1 MTQNIV
7 MSTFVILCQFVKFIK
22 LKERCFPEGKTPL
35 FCHPWECC
43 IIAIMWK
50 NKKTLL
56 FGLGILGGGVETA
69 KFLLKKGVKLS
80 VTDSKTKEHLA
91 PSIAKLPKN
100 ISYTLGLHK
109 DSDIKNVEAVI
120 FNPGVAYESEWVKK
134 ALQYK
139 KEVYN
144 DFSLFLSVL
153 KEKKEVPQ
161 YIAVTGTRG
170 KTSSTTWIHH
180 FIKDSAVGGNMPE
193 NGLLKIVNQKTN
205 LFALELSSFQLEFV
219 QKGSLAPKVAVITNL
234 YRDHLNRYKKMEKYA
249 KAKANI
255 FLNQTKEDFLVLN
268 ADNEWSAFFLKQ
280 KPKAQVYWFSLKPL
294 AKGKKGM
301 YLKGDKLVWR
311 ETKDVVVGTSPF
323 TDVAHNANLL
333 TALTGSYLY
342 TGSWQELFG
351 KIDTLPQVPLR
362 QEVIFE
368 AKKLKVV
375 NDGAAT
381 SPDATVALL
390 DAYKGVPKEDKVLI
404 TGGTDKELEYSAWAK
419 KVAKEIAPQNLFL
432 LSGSATLKMIKALT
446 KEGYWLNRVRKT
458 RSPDQSK
465 TDLGRK
471 MNPRIFDNYEEML
484 SVIRISFC
492 HSGEGRNPVSH
503 PHPQDPNVIVSKKF
517 LKDVSSSK
525 KSQLHILFSP
535 SAASFEKFKN
545 EFDRA
550 SKFVKVLKGSGL
562 IN

>member
-1 MTQNIV
+1 MPT
-7 MSTFVILCQFVKFIK
+7 
-22 LKERCFPEGKTPL
+22 
-35 FCHPWECC
+35 
-43 IIAIMWK
+43 MWK

-69 KFLLKKGVKLS
+69 KFLLKKGVKLT
-80 VTDSKTKEHLA
+80 VTDSKSKEHLA
-91 PSIAKLPKN
+91 PSISKLPKN
-100 ISYTLGLHK
+100 ISYTLGRHK
-109 DSDIKNVEAVI
+109 DTDIKNADAII

-134 ALQYK
+134 ALKMK

-153 KEKKEVPQ
+153 KEKKEIPK

-170 KTSSTTWIHH
+170 KTTSTTWIHH
-180 FIKDSAVGGNMPE
+180 FLSGSVVGGNMPE
-193 NGLLKIVNQKTN
+193 NGLLKIVKLSTS

-255 FLNQTKEDFLVLN
+255 FLNQTTEDFLVLN
-268 ADNEWSAFFLKQ
+268 ADSEWSTFFLKQ
-280 KPKAQVYWFSLKPL
+280 KPKAKVYWFSLKPL
-294 AKGKKGM
+294 SKGKKGM
-301 YLKGDKLVWR
+301 YLNGDRLVWR

-323 TDVAHNANLL
+323 KDVAHNANLL
-333 TALTGSYLY
+333 TALTASYLY
-342 TGSWQELFG
+342 TNSWQELFG
-351 KIDTLPQVPLR
+351 KIDTLPQVPIR

-368 AKKLKVV
+368 SKILKVV

-390 DAYKGVPKEDKVLI
+390 DAYKGVPKADKVLI
-404 TGGTDKELEYSAWAK
+404 TGGTDKALEYDLWAK
-419 KVAKEIAPQNLFL
+419 KVAKEIDPDNLFL

-446 KEGYWLNRVRKT
+446 KENYWLNRTKKV

-465 TDLGRK
+465 IDLGKK
-471 MNPRIFDNYEEML
+471 MNPRIFDNYQEILKAIAPDDCDSCECCDTGL
-484 SVIRISFC
+484 V
-492 HSGEGRNPVSH
+492 
-503 PHPQDPNVIVSKKF
+503 VSKKF
-517 LKDVSSSK
+517 SNDVSQPK
-525 KSQLHILFSP
+525 ESQLHILFSP

-550 SKFVKVLKGSGL
+550 QKFVKVLKGSGL
-562 IN
+562 IG

>member
-1 MTQNIV
+1 MQHN
-7 MSTFVILCQFVKFIK
+7 S
-22 LKERCFPEGKTPL
+22 
-35 FCHPWECC
+35 
-43 IIAIMWK
+43 WK

-69 KFLLKKGVKLS
+69 KFLLKKGAKLS
-80 VTDSKTKEHLA
+80 VTDSKSKEHLA
-91 PSIAKLPKN
+91 PSISKLPKN
-100 ISYTLGLHK
+100 ISYTLGVHK
-109 DSDIKNVEAVI
+109 DSDIKNVDAVI

-134 ALQYK
+134 ALRYK

-153 KEKKEVPQ
+153 KEKKEIPE

-170 KTSSTTWIHH
+170 KTTSTIWINH
-180 FIKDSAVGGNMPE
+180 FLSDSIIGGNMPE
-193 NGLLKIVNQKTN
+193 NGLLKIVDQKTN
-205 LFALELSSFQLEFV
+205 LFVLELSSFQLEFV

-255 FLNQTKEDFLVLN
+255 FLNQTSEDFLVLN
-268 ADNEWSAFFLKQ
+268 ADSEWSAFFLKQ

-294 AKGKKGM
+294 ARGKKGM

-311 ETKDVVVGTSPF
+311 ETKDVVLGTSPF
-323 TDVAHNANLL
+323 NDVAHNANLL
-333 TALTGSYLY
+333 TALIASYLY

-351 KIDTLPQVPLR
+351 KIDTLPNVPLR

-390 DAYKGVPKEDKVLI
+390 DAYRGVPKVDKVLI
-404 TGGTDKELEYSAWAK
+404 TGGTDKDLEYGAWAK
-419 KVAKEIAPQNLFL
+419 KVAKEIAPNNLFL

-446 KEGYWLNRVRKT
+446 KEKYWLNRVRKN

-465 TDLGRK
+465 TDLGK
-471 MNPRIFDNYEEML
+471 QINPRIFDNYEEML
-484 SVIRISFC
+484 KAISLSLC
-492 HSGEGRNPVSH
+492 HSEGGWLKLGWDPISKTEHDGASRGREIFQQKNTRDSSQASSRPSEN
-503 PHPQDPNVIVSKKF
+503 PNVIVSKKF
-517 LKDVSSSK
+517 LNDVSSSK

-550 SKFVKVLKGSGL
+550 SKFVKVLKSSGL
-562 IN
+562 IG

>member
-1 MTQNIV
+1 
-7 MSTFVILCQFVKFIK
+7 MSN
-22 LKERCFPEGKTPL
+22 
-35 FCHPWECC
+35 
-43 IIAIMWK
+43 WK
-50 NKKTLL
+50 DKKVLL

-69 KFLLKKGVKLS
+69 KFLLKQGVKLS
-80 VTDSKTKEHLA
+80 VTDSKMKEHLA
-91 PSIAKLPKN
+91 SSIAKLPKD
-100 ISYTLGLHK
+100 ISYTLGQHK
-109 DSDIKNVEAVI
+109 ESDIKNVDAVV

-134 ALQYK
+134 ALTHK

-153 KEKKEVPQ
+153 KEKKKVPE

-170 KTSSTTWIHH
+170 KTTSTTWIHH
-180 FIKDSAVGGNMPE
+180 FLSGSVVGGNMPE
-193 NGLLKIVNQKTN
+193 NGLLKIVNKKTD
-205 LFALELSSFQLEFV
+205 LFALELSSFQLEFM

-255 FLNQTKEDFLVLN
+255 FLNQTPSDFLVLN
-268 ADNEWSAFFLKQ
+268 ADNEWGDFFLKQ
-280 KPKAQVYWFSLKPL
+280 KPKAQMYWFSLKTLP
-294 AKGKKGM
+294 KGKKGM

-323 TDVAHNANLL
+323 KDVAHNANLL
-333 TALTGSYLY
+333 TALTASYLY

-362 QEVIFE
+362 QEVIVD

-390 DAYKGVPKEDKVLI
+390 DAYRMTKKEDKILI
-404 TGGTDKELEYSAWAK
+404 TGGTDKDLEYSAWAK
-419 KVAKEIAPQNLFL
+419 RVAKEITPQNLFL
-432 LSGSATLKMIKALT
+432 LSGSATIKMIGALT
-446 KEGYWLNRVRKT
+446 KENYWKK
-458 RSPDQSK
+458 Q
-465 TDLGRK
+465 
-471 MNPRIFDNYEEML
+471 NPRIFDSYTEML
-484 SVIRISFC
+484 EAVNLS
-492 HSGEGRNPVSH
+492 E
-503 PHPQDPNVIVSKKF
+503 DK
-517 LKDVSSSK
+517 
-525 KSQLHILFSP
+525 QLAILFSP

-550 SKFVKVLKGSGL
+550 QNFVKILKSSNL
-562 IN
+562 LTS